1 MSKETKFIKNII
13 STINGKK
20 GVICLYS
27 EITEWEAEYFV
38 QDLTYLANETDEVEI
53 RINSIGGSVIGGF
66 SIFSCITRLRNE
78 GKKIN
83 TFNDGLC
90 ASVAGWLFQAGE
102 KRYSA
107 DFSLFMMHDPYNPGS
122 NKSDNEVLNKFKNAI
137 VTILEAN
144 SSLTKDQV
152 ISMMAVNEGGG
163 TWMDASEQI
172 NYKLADEIF
181 ATSTG
186 RELKNTFNK
195 KTDLK
200 TLYKIANQLYLPKN
214 KVYMKVNN
222 LLNLHNEASE
232 EAQVQAIIAVQNKVN
247 EFDAQNTTLKQEVAE
262 QKTVIADL
270 ENQIKLEQDS
280 KIDTVVANAIEKGQI
295 KEEDKE
301 VWSNLLAVSFE
312 NGVKALNAI
321 TVEKTEHV
329 DLTKITNKKEDTKQF
344 KNEAEEYDHLQKNDP
359 AKLAEIM
366 TSEPERFANMLN
378 AYKNK

>member
-27 EITEWEAEYFV
+27 EITEWEAEYIV

-214 KVYMKVNN
+214 IVYMKVNN

-301 VWSNLLAVSFE
+301 VWSNLLTVSFE

-366 TSEPERFANMLN
+366 TSEPERFDNMLN

>member
-214 KVYMKVNN
+214 IVYMKVNN

-366 TSEPERFANMLN
+366 KSEPERFDNMLN

>member
-214 KVYMKVNN
+214 IVYMKVNN

>member
-1 MSKETKFIKNII
+1 MSKETRFIKNII
-13 STINGKK
+13 STSNGKK

-38 QDLTYLANETDEVEI
+38 QDLTYLANETDEIEI

-152 ISMMAVNEGGG
+152 VSMMAVNEGGG

-232 EAQVQAIIAVQNKVN
+232 EAQVQAITAVQNKLN
-247 EFDAQNTTLKQEVAE
+247 EFDTQNSVLKQEVAE
-262 QKTVIADL
+262 QKTVISDL

-329 DLTKITNKKEDTKQF
+329 DLTQITNTKEETKQF

-366 TSEPERFANMLN
+366 TSEPERFDNMLN